1 MMIPKDLEAE
11 IVRLRL
17 AEKWRINT
25 IATQLDLHHTTVD
38 RVLRDVGVPEAQKEP
53 RTSIADPFIP
63 FIKETLARFPTLS
76 ATRIFQMVR
85 DRGYGGTSEGHFR
98 RIVARHRPRR
108 TVEAYLR
115 LRTLPGEQAQVD
127 WGHFGHIEIGRA
139 RRQLMAFVMV
149 LSYSRRVFLRFF
161 LNQKLANFLRG
172 HVSAFEAFC
181 GVPRTLLYDNPKT
194 VVLERY
200 GDAIRFH
207 PTLLE
212 CAKHYRYEP
221 RPVAVARGNEKGRV
235 ERAIRYIRQ
244 SFWPART
251 WKDLEDLN
259 DQAAAWCEGV
269 SSDRKCPEDRRITV
283 REAFEKERDKLLELP
298 DDPFPTHDREQVTVG
313 KTPYVRFD
321 LNDYSV
327 PHTFVRRTLA
337 VVASLSTVRIL
348 DGTEVI
354 AEHQRSFGKGDQI
367 EDEAHIEDLKAEK
380 TAARKHRGMDRL
392 YHAAPATHDL
402 LVAAA
407 EHGYNLGSVTANLL
421 RLLDRYGA
429 AELEVAAAEA
439 LSRDVPHPQAVR
451 QCLDRR
457 RQERDLPP
465 PLPVPLPEGRLRDLA
480 IRPHDLSTY
489 DIEKEN
495 DDDQSMG

>member
-1 MMIPKDLEAE
+1 
-11 IVRLRL
+11 
-17 AEKWRINT
+17 
-25 IATQLDLHHTTVD
+25 
-38 RVLRDVGVPEAQKEP
+38 
-53 RTSIADPFIP
+53 
-63 FIKETLARFPTLS
+63 
-76 ATRIFQMVR
+76 
-85 DRGYGGTSEGHFR
+85 
-98 RIVARHRPRR
+98 
-108 TVEAYLR
+108 
-115 LRTLPGEQAQVD
+115 
-127 WGHFGHIEIGRA
+127 
-139 RRQLMAFVMV
+139 
-149 LSYSRRVFLRFF
+149 
-161 LNQKLANFLRG
+161 
-172 HVSAFEAFC
+172 
-181 GVPRTLLYDNPKT
+181 
-194 VVLERY
+194 
-200 GDAIRFH
+200 
-207 PTLLE
+207 
-212 CAKHYRYEP
+212 
-221 RPVAVARGNEKGRV
+221 VAVARGNEKGRV

-251 WKDLEDLN
+251 WKYLEDLN